1 MDVKEIQELA
11 KLMEE
16 RRLSSLEIVD
26 GEFRLRLNREPAN
39 TPVSPVK
46 RGRAGAWDG
55 ALPPLPVRGAETI
68 DGDAIADFN
77 ELTELKSPMVGTVYL
92 SPSPGEKPFVQVG
105 DRVKKG
111 QVLCILEAMKLM
123 NEYTAPQD
131 GKIVDICVTDG
142 QLAEYGQ
149 CLFKIY

>member
-1 MDVKEIQELA
+1 
-11 KLMEE
+11 
-16 RRLSSLEIVD
+16 
-26 GEFRLRLNREPAN
+26 
-39 TPVSPVK
+39 
-46 RGRAGAWDG
+46 
-55 ALPPLPVRGAETI
+55 
-68 DGDAIADFN
+68 
-77 ELTELKSPMVGTVYL
+77 MVGTVYL

>member
-1 MDVKEIQELA
+1 MDLKEIQELA

-26 GEFRLRLNREPAN
+26 GDFQLRLDRESGN
-39 TPVSPVK
+39 TPAVSWEAKPTGVRTEPV
-46 RGRAGAWDG
+46 
-55 ALPPLPVRGAETI
+55 PTVIPEAEKA
-68 DGDAIADFN
+68 DGDAAVDFN

-92 SPSPGEKPFVQVG
+92 SPSPGGKPFVQVG
-105 DRVKKG
+105 DRVQKG

-131 GKIVDICVTDG
+131 GKIADICVMDG

>member
-39 TPVSPVK
+39 TPVVPCET
-46 RGRAGAWDG
+46 RPAGAG
-55 ALPPLPVRGAETI
+55 AATASLPVPVAETI
-68 DGDAIADFN
+68 DGDAVADFN

-142 QLAEYGQ
+142 QLSEYGQ
-149 CLFKIY
+149 FLFKIY

>member
-16 RRLSSLEIVD
+16 RRWSSLEIVD

-39 TPVSPVK
+39 TPVVSCETRP
-46 RGRAGAWDG
+46 AGAG
-55 ALPPLPVRGAETI
+55 AATASLPVPVAETI
-68 DGDAIADFN
+68 DGDAVADFN

>member
-39 TPVSPVK
+39 TPVVPCET
-46 RGRAGAWDG
+46 RPAGAG
-55 ALPPLPVRGAETI
+55 TATASLPVPGAETI

>member
-39 TPVSPVK
+39 TPVVPCET
-46 RGRAGAWDG
+46 RPAGAG
-55 ALPPLPVRGAETI
+55 AAAASLPVPVAETI
-68 DGDAIADFN
+68 DGDAVADFN

-92 SPSPGEKPFVQVG
+92 SPTPGEKPFVQVG